1 MTVKI
6 TDLKFILPQT
16 HAIIKKYIIS
26 KNDLYIS
33 IAGSIGKIGII
44 PDSLDGSN
52 LTENAAKITD
62 LRNVDKRFLCHFLN
76 SNFAQEQIKDLII
89 STNQPKLA
97 LFRIEKITTPIA
109 PHPEQLRIVS
119 RIEELFSRLDA
130 GVEAL
135 QKAKAQLRRY
145 RQAVLKATVEGR
157 LTEEW
162 RKTHPMVETA
172 EMLRER
178 IQEEMRIKLGKKYAP
193 SNVDSESLP
202 KLPIGWIWISIEQ
215 VALVETGATP
225 LRSNPKYYD
234 EGEIPWVT
242 SGSLNDSFVTEAD
255 EFITELAIKETNA
268 KVFPINALL
277 VAMYGEGKTR
287 GKVSELLIEAST
299 NQACA
304 ALLFE
309 GKAESIKSY
318 IKIFF
323 EKNYE
328 DIRRLSSGGVQ
339 PNLNLS
345 IIKAT
350 KIPLPPLKELELIV
364 KEIENNFTRIGEVT
378 TVLDQDLKV
387 ADRLCQSIL
396 KRAFEGMLVPQD
408 PSDEPASV
416 LLERIKA
423 ERTKEPPRRGRRNE
437 TSQMRLIQ

>member
-1 MTVKI
+1 
-6 TDLKFILPQT
+6 
-16 HAIIKKYIIS
+16 
-26 KNDLYIS
+26 
-33 IAGSIGKIGII
+33 
-44 PDSLDGSN
+44 
-52 LTENAAKITD
+52 
-62 LRNVDKRFLCHFLN
+62 
-76 SNFAQEQIKDLII
+76 
-89 STNQPKLA
+89 
-97 LFRIEKITTPIA
+97 
-109 PHPEQLRIVS
+109 
-119 RIEELFSRLDA
+119 
-130 GVEAL
+130 
-135 QKAKAQLRRY
+135 
-145 RQAVLKATVEGR
+145 
-157 LTEEW
+157 
-162 RKTHPMVETA
+162 MVETA

-350 KIPLPPLKELELIV
+350 KIPLPPLKELEIIV
-364 KEIENNFTRIGEVT
+364 KEIENNFTKIGEVILI
-378 TVLDQDLKV
+378 LDQDLKV
-387 ADRLCQSIL
+387 TGRLRQSIL
-396 KRAFEGMLVPQD
+396 KRAFEGKLVPQN
-408 PSDEPASV
+408 PNDEPAAV
-416 LLERIKA
+416 LLEQIKA
-423 ERTKEPPRRGRRNE
+423 EKSRQDSCEKIKRTREQTTNCQ
-437 TSQMRLIQ
+437 SRLKPLSEFSG